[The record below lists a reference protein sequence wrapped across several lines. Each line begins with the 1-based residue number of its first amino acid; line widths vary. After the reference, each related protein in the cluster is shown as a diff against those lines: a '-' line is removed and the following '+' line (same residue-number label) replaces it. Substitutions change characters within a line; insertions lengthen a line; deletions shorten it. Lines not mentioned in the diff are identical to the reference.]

1 MQDNPNS
8 QPSQPNQD
16 NNQGDEQTRMA
27 SPKVYS
33 YDELNSMKVSEIK
46 ALAESLGY
54 SITKIIKAEIIE
66 EFIAQQGA

>member
-16 NNQGDEQTRMA
+16 NNQGDAQTRMV